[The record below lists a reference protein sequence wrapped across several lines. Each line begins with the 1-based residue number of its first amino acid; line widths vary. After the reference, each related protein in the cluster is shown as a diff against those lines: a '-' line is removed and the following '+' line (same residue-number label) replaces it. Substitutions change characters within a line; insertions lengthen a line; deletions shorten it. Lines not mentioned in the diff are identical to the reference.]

1 MNFKAI
7 CFALFLPLSAYAQT
21 MPADTLELEE
31 LVFVG
36 FAKQKKVNLTGAVN
50 QVKMDRVLEG
60 RAVTSVGS
68 ALQGAIPGLSIT
80 GASAPGQAKNFN
92 IRGTLSINGG
102 SPLILIDNIEGDI
115 NSINPDDIAS
125 ISVLKDA
132 ASAAIYGARAAGG
145 VILITTK
152 HPEKQQKF
160 HLDYGFNIGFERSI
174 ANPEQA
180 SLDQYIAAYKEAGFS
195 SQYWAGNGS
204 IDRWQELL
212 GKYRQGTLQNVYDN
226 GIFRDEDGA
235 VYYLKESDVLGNSLE
250 LGVLNNHRLSVSGA
264 SERIRYRISGSYSHE
279 NGPMVSSKDAFQRLS
294 LNSFISADVTKWF
307 TQEANI
313 TYTNQSRSEI
323 TSVFRDP
330 YTIKLVSW
338 YPEGNMPKEIT
349 GWTEDLPIDSPR
361 NACLYQPAANSETS
375 TPRILLKSIFRP
387 LKNWSIV
394 AEYAYQQ
401 KDYSYK
407 SYTGQFTVADA
418 QLAVR
423 TLPAA
428 GQDKYV
434 YNTSKD
440 KYHALNIYTSYEL
453 KIGGHS
459 LNAMLGYNQESES
472 YSFVNNSVLGQTV
485 ITVPSLQ
492 GGTGSPVMKEG
503 LQEESVQGI
512 FGRIAYNWMGRY
524 LIEFN
529 ARYDG
534 SSKFPKEKRFGFFP
548 SVSGAWRLS
557 EENFM
562 EWMRPYVNNLKI
574 RASWGSIG
582 NQNIAPYG
590 FIAGM
595 NISESNVWIDKAGK
609 VNVISTPGLIR
620 GNYGWETVTTL
631 NIGLDLNAFRDR
643 LGFVFDWYRRNTTGM
658 LSNGVELPG
667 VVGAAAPLQN
677 VADMRT
683 DGWELSLRWNDYVG
697 DFNYHAGF
705 SLYDHRSIITKF
717 NNSSNNLNYNY
728 IGKCLGEIWGYETD
742 GYYSI
747 DDFDPEQAKQGV
759 WTLKEGV
766 PALDGYTAKPGDVK
780 FKDLNSDGKIN
791 AGANTLDEHGDTKI
805 IGNSAARL
813 EYGADLGFSWKG
825 LSFNIML
832 QGVGKRDYF
841 LPRSAVFTFGQNDR
855 SEYQFSAV
863 YSNQTDYWTAL
874 SYDPESPDYMVAAN
888 PDATLPRIYGQLEN
902 GPSNM
907 RVSDRYLYSAAYMRI
922 KNATLSY
929 SFPQQLLVRTR
940 FINGLKLY
948 ASCENLATFSSL
960 PKGYDPESL
969 KWGYPFYRTLSFG
982 AQITF

>member
-1 MNFKAI
+1 
-7 CFALFLPLSAYAQT
+7 
-21 MPADTLELEE
+21 
-31 LVFVG
+31 
-36 FAKQKKVNLTGAVN
+36 
-50 QVKMDRVLEG
+50 
-60 RAVTSVGS
+60 
-68 ALQGAIPGLSIT
+68 
-80 GASAPGQAKNFN
+80 
-92 IRGTLSINGG
+92 
-102 SPLILIDNIEGDI
+102 
-115 NSINPDDIAS
+115 
-125 ISVLKDA
+125 
-132 ASAAIYGARAAGG
+132 
-145 VILITTK
+145 
-152 HPEKQQKF
+152 
-160 HLDYGFNIGFERSI
+160 
-174 ANPEQA
+174 
-180 SLDQYIAAYKEAGFS
+180 
-195 SQYWAGNGS
+195 
-204 IDRWQELL
+204 
-212 GKYRQGTLQNVYDN
+212 
-226 GIFRDEDGA
+226 
-235 VYYLKESDVLGNSLE
+235 
-250 LGVLNNHRLSVSGA
+250 
-264 SERIRYRISGSYSHE
+264 
-279 NGPMVSSKDAFQRLS
+279 
-294 LNSFISADVTKWF
+294 
-307 TQEANI
+307 
-313 TYTNQSRSEI
+313 
-323 TSVFRDP
+323 
-330 YTIKLVSW
+330 
-338 YPEGNMPKEIT
+338 MPKEIT

-387 LKNWSIV
+387 LKNWSTV

-697 DFNYHAGF
+697 YFNYHA
-705 SLYDHRSIITKF
+705 
-717 NNSSNNLNYNY
+717 
-728 IGKCLGEIWGYETD
+728 
-742 GYYSI
+742 
-747 DDFDPEQAKQGV
+747 
-759 WTLKEGV
+759 
-766 PALDGYTAKPGDVK
+766 
-780 FKDLNSDGKIN
+780 
-791 AGANTLDEHGDTKI
+791 
-805 IGNSAARL
+805 
-813 EYGADLGFSWKG
+813 
-825 LSFNIML
+825 
-832 QGVGKRDYF
+832 
-841 LPRSAVFTFGQNDR
+841 
-855 SEYQFSAV
+855 
-863 YSNQTDYWTAL
+863 
-874 SYDPESPDYMVAAN
+874 
-888 PDATLPRIYGQLEN
+888 
-902 GPSNM
+902 
-907 RVSDRYLYSAAYMRI
+907 
-922 KNATLSY
+922 
-929 SFPQQLLVRTR
+929 
-940 FINGLKLY
+940 
-948 ASCENLATFSSL
+948 
-960 PKGYDPESL
+960 
-969 KWGYPFYRTLSFG
+969 
-982 AQITF
+982 